1 MIECDITKPYLFIS
15 YSHKNINLLTPIV
28 NELIKRGYRLWY
40 DDGIHL
46 GDEWPETV
54 AEFLKN
60 AYCVLFLVSQAFCL
74 SRNCR
79 REVNYAVDKDKEMF
93 AIYIEDCERTP
104 GLDMQLGSI
113 QSFTISDGDSV
124 ELVERFLRAPI
135 FSNPKLL
142 LSLSEADSFQSA
154 LLSENSLVHS
164 QTVAIGI
171 LRHED
176 SVLMLRRQNPEGN
189 LIWGFP
195 TSNIKPNEDP
205 RSRII
210 KEFYSETGIRTRVLK
225 QLGSRL
231 HPDTKALCYYYA
243 LEYVDGI
250 LENRDDYENAEA
262 RWVTIADYQSF
273 ISTNLFQPVMQY
285 LSEQPIEVVMC
296 IVTFEG
302 KILLVHRADK
312 DPKLSW
318 AFPGGTVEIG
328 ESIFQTAIR
337 ELKEETNIDGEIV
350 QLIGDRIHPYSKK
363 HMAYVALRP
372 KSFDILIG
380 DDDLDMCQWFDI
392 NELGSILGSSIYEKV
407 NIYLSQVL
415 E

>member
-1 MIECDITKPYLFIS
+1 MIECDITKPYIFIS
-15 YSHKNINLLTPIV
+15 YSHKNTEALTPIV

-46 GDEWPETV
+46 GEEWPETV
-54 AEFLKN
+54 ANYLKN
-60 AYCVLFLVSQAFCL
+60 AYCVLFLVSQSFCL
-74 SRNCR
+74 SKNCR
-79 REVNYAVDKDKEMF
+79 REVNYAIDKDKDMF
-93 AIYIEDCERTP
+93 AIYIEDCERSP
-104 GLDMQLGSI
+104 GLEMQLGTI
-113 QSFTISDGDSV
+113 QSYTISNNDSV
-124 ELVERFLRAPI
+124 ELVERFLSAPV
-135 FSNPKLL
+135 FSNPRLL
-142 LSLSEADSFQSA
+142 LSVEESERLQSS
-154 LLSENSLVHS
+154 LLSNNSLVHS
-164 QTVAIGI
+164 QTVAIGV
-171 LRHED
+171 LKHNG
-176 SVLMLRRQNPEGN
+176 SVLMLKRQNPEG
-189 LIWGFP
+189 LLVWGFP

-205 RSRII
+205 SSRII
-210 KEFYSETGIRTRVLK
+210 KEFYCETGIRTRVLK

-231 HPDTKALCYYYA
+231 HPDTRAVCYYYA
-243 LEYVDGI
+243 LEYIDGT

-262 RWVTIADYQSF
+262 RWVAISDYQSL

-318 AFPGGTVEIG
+318 AFPGGTVESG
-328 ESIFQTAIR
+328 ESVFQTAIR
-337 ELKEETNIDGEIV
+337 ELKEETNIDGDVV

-363 HMAYVALRP
+363 HMAYVALKP
-372 KSFDILIG
+372 TTFDIVIG

-392 NELGSILGSSIYEKV
+392 KELESIFGSPVYEKV
-407 NIYLSQVL
+407 GTYLAQIS